1 MGTLSAQSL
10 KNAFLHGRWTPDDS
24 ARLYGIPDWGQGFFG
39 VNALGHVTVTPS
51 KDQGAKQIDLFELV
65 EGLRERGLG
74 APVLLRF
81 TDILRGRLHELAD
94 AFKKAMAEH
103 DYKGE
108 FRCVYP
114 IKVNQQRHV
123 VEEIRDIGAP
133 LGYGL
138 EAGSKPELLAV
149 LGMSEG
155 RPDMPIV
162 CNGFKDDE
170 FIEMVILA
178 TKLGRNIIPVVEKF
192 SELELLVK
200 HAQRHE
206 ARPKIGVR
214 VKIAARGS
222 GRWESSAGARSKF
235 GLFISELL
243 LALDYL
249 KKHDMLDCL
258 RLLHFHIG
266 SQITDIR
273 NLKNAINE
281 LTHVYAELRRLGASN
296 LDYLDIGGGLG
307 VDYDG
312 SQSAFDSSMNYTIAE
327 YAADVVYRIKSVCD
341 DAKAPHPTII
351 TESGRAMAAYS
362 SVLVFDVIGSSQFD
376 AAPEPDELEA
386 AMAAES
392 EVPQPVIDLIQTSQ
406 NLSDRNLVEA
416 YHDAMQARDEA
427 MSLFSLG
434 YMSLP
439 MRAIA
444 ERMFWTIGKKI
455 MERSARLREAPEEFE
470 SLPEILSDI
479 YFCNMSV
486 FQSMPDAWAIDQIF
500 PICPIHRLD
509 EEPVR
514 RGVLADITCDSDG
527 KIDKFADR
535 HDVKK
540 ALELHALKPG
550 EPYYLAAFLVGAY
563 QETLG
568 DLHNLLGDT
577 HAVHVTVDDAG
588 EVSIDEVVRGDTVAE
603 ALSYVQIDH
612 NELRRAMRRDVER
625 AVRNRLIT
633 VADSHALL
641 RFYEAGL
648 DGYTYLEE

>member
-1 MGTLSAQSL
+1 MATIAGQSM
-10 KNAFLHGRWTPDDS
+10 KNAFLHGRWTPEDS
-24 ARLYGIPDWGQGFFG
+24 ARLYGLPDWGQGFFR
-39 VNALGHVTVTPS
+39 VNDKGHVVVTPT
-51 KDQGAKQIDLFELV
+51 KEPALAIDLLELV
-65 EGLRERGLG
+65 RGLHDRGLG
-74 APVLLRF
+74 APVLVRF
-81 TDILRGRLHELAD
+81 TDILRRRLEELSS
-94 AFKKAMAEH
+94 AFTRAIAEH
-103 DYKGE
+103 DYKGGYK
-108 FRCVYP
+108 CVYP

-123 VEEIRDIGAP
+123 VEEIRDLGAS

-149 LGMSEG
+149 LGMSEN

-170 FIEMVILA
+170 FIETVILA

-192 SELELLVK
+192 SELELIVK
-200 HAQRHE
+200 HAQRYDV
-206 ARPKIGVR
+206 RPQIGVR
-214 VKIAARGS
+214 IKIAAKGS
-222 GRWESSAGARSKF
+222 GRWEGSSGVRSKF

-243 LALDYL
+243 TVLDYL
-249 KKHDMLDCL
+249 RKHDMLDCL
-258 RLLHFHIG
+258 RMLHFHIG
-266 SQITDIR
+266 SQICDIR

-281 LTHVYAELRRLGASN
+281 LTHIYTELRRLGAEQ
-296 LDYLDIGGGLG
+296 LDIIDIGGGLG

-312 SQSAFDSSMNYTIAE
+312 SQTAFDSSMNYTIAE

-341 DAKAPHPTII
+341 DVGAPHPTIMS
-351 TESGRAMAAYS
+351 ESGRAMVAYS
-362 SVLVFDVIGSSQFD
+362 SVLIFDVRGATSFD

-386 AMAAES
+386 AMAAEQ

-406 NLSDRNLVEA
+406 NLTDRNLMES

-444 ERMFWTIGKKI
+444 ERLFWSVGRKI
-455 MERSARLREAPEEFE
+455 LDRAVKFKEMPEELDG
-470 SLPEILSDI
+470 LPEILSDI
-479 YFCNMSV
+479 YFVNMSI
-486 FQSMPDAWAIDQIF
+486 FQSMPDSWAIDQLF

-509 EEPVR
+509 EEPTR

-527 KIDKFADR
+527 RIDKFVDKR
-535 HDVKK
+535 DVKK
-540 ALELHALKPG
+540 ALELHALRPD

-568 DLHNLLGDT
+568 DLHNLLADT
-577 HAVHVTVDDAG
+577 HAVHVTIDESG
-588 EVSIDEVVRGDTVAE
+588 EYSIDEVVRGDTVAE
-603 ALSYVQIDH
+603 VLSYVQIDH
-612 NELRRAMRRDVER
+612 NELRRNMRREIER
-625 AVRNRLIT
+625 AVRAKRLT
-633 VADSHALL
+633 VAESQSFL

>member
-1 MGTLSAQSL
+1 MGTIASQSL
-10 KNAFLHGRWTPDDS
+10 KNAFLHGRWTPEDS
-24 ARLYGIPDWGQGFFG
+24 ARLYGLPDWGQGYFG
-39 VNALGHVTVTPS
+39 VNGQGHVTVLPS
-51 KDQGAKQIDLFELV
+51 KAASPQHIDILELI
-65 EGLRERGLG
+65 EGLRERGVST
-74 APVLLRF
+74 PVLLRF
-81 TDILRGRLHELAD
+81 TDILRHRLHELAD
-94 AFKKAMAEH
+94 AFRKAMAEH
-103 DYKGE
+103 DYKGGYH
-108 FRCVYP
+108 CVYP

-123 VEEIRDIGAP
+123 VEEIRDIGGP
-133 LGYGL
+133 LGFGL
-138 EAGSKPELLAV
+138 EAGSKPELLVV
-149 LGMSEG
+149 LGMSEA

-170 FIEMVILA
+170 FIEMVVLA
-178 TKLGRNIIPVVEKF
+178 TKVGRNIIPVVEKF

-200 HAQRHE
+200 HAKRYEVKPQ
-206 ARPKIGVR
+206 IGVR
-214 VKIAARGS
+214 VKISARGS

-235 GLFISELL
+235 GLFVSELL
-243 LALDYL
+243 HVLEYL
-249 KKHDMLDCL
+249 RRHDMLDCL
-258 RLLHFHIG
+258 RMLHFHIG

-281 LTHVYAELRRLGASN
+281 LTHIYAELRRLGAAN
-296 LDYLDIGGGLG
+296 LNLLDIGGGLG

-312 SQSAFDSSMNYTIAE
+312 SQSSFESSMNYTIAE

-362 SVLVFDVIGSSQFD
+362 SVLVFDVIGSSSFD

-386 AMAAES
+386 ATAAEA

-406 NLSDRNLVEA
+406 NLTERNLVEA

-434 YMSLP
+434 YMTLP

-444 ERMFWTIGKKI
+444 ERLFWAIGKKI
-455 MERSARLREAPEEFE
+455 MEKAQRLRERPEEFE

-479 YFCNMSV
+479 YFCNMSI
-486 FQSMPDAWAIDQIF
+486 FQSMPDAWAIDQLF
-500 PICPIHRLD
+500 PIMPIHRLE
-509 EEPVR
+509 EEPLR

-527 KIDKFADR
+527 KIDKFVDK

-540 ALELHALKPG
+540 TLELHSLKPG

-568 DLHNLLGDT
+568 DLHNLLADT
-577 HAVHVTVDDAG
+577 HAVHVSVDADG
-588 EVSIDEVVRGDTVAE
+588 EVSIDEVVEGDTVAE
-603 ALSYVQIDH
+603 AMRYVQIDASV
-612 NELRRAMRRDVER
+612 LKAAMRRDVER
-625 AVRNRLIT
+625 AVKARLVT
-633 VADSHALL
+633 VPESHQFL
-641 RFYEAGL
+641 RFYEQGL
-648 DGYTYLEE
+648 EGYTYLEE